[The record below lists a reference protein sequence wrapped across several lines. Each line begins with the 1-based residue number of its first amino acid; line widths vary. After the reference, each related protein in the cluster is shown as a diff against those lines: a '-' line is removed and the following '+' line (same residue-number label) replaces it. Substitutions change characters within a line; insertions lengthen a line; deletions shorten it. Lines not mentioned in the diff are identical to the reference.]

1 MSQDFPQII
10 PSQQSQVEENLL
22 VHQTTREFYNEVQ
35 IRSEFQQYCQ
45 WYYATAEH
53 HRQELE
59 KMRGE
64 LNIFAW
70 FRRK

>member
-10 PSQQSQVEENLL
+10 PSEHSEVEENLL
-22 VHQTTREFYNEVQ
+22 VHQTTREFYDEVQ
-35 IRSEFQQYCQ
+35 TRSEFQQYCH
-45 WYYATAEH
+45 WYYATAER

-64 LNIFAW
+64 INIFAW